1 MMCDSAL
8 VINKQDAQKISG
20 FYENRT
26 IKEIMEIYKSNCD
39 IVRNNLT
46 EENLNFESKHNYY
59 KFYLFIYIITYLIT
73 YLILAEFSISEDESI
88 RLNKL
93 NEKNMNTSYKIV
105 NDRIVKLKKFEFFFY
120 NVTVIN
126 FIMKY

>member
-1 MMCDSAL
+1 MCDSAL